1 MFPDATIIRPARI
14 FGREDRFLLNYYAK
28 FKALPLGFVPLMGHG
43 LKVFKYPVSVVD
55 IAKAVVQIT
64 ADHST
69 AGITYELVG

>member
-1 MFPDATIIRPARI
+1 
-14 FGREDRFLLNYYAK
+14 
-28 FKALPLGFVPLMGHG
+28 MGHG